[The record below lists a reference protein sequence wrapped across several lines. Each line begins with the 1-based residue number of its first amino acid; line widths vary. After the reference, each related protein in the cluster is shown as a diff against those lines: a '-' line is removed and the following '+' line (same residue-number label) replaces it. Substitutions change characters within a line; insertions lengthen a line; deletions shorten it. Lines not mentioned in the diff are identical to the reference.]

1 VVVVVVGGSV
11 VVVVGGSVVVVVGG
25 SVVVVVGGSVVV
37 VVGGSVVV
45 VVVGGG
51 GRVVVVVVVGGS
63 VVVVVVGGSVV
74 VVVGGG
80 SVVVV
85 VVGNGSGSGN
95 SWIGVPAD
103 VVVVVLLTEGLV
115 ETLGWVD
122 DFDGLVAEELLA
134 EELVAEELVR
144 VVTDVVVDELGGLVK
159 MTVFGI
165 TVVGVAP
172 SAAVVGVVDCEECF
186 FAGCVTTVVAGA
198 ARFG

>member
-51 GRVVVVVVVGGS
+51 GRVVVVVGGS

-74 VVVGGG
+74 VVVVGG